1 MQSYGKVTL
10 KLAALMDAR
19 GITRNRLARLVNTR
33 YEVVD
38 KWYKGHVEKLDL
50 DVWTELSSLL
60 SGKLRINMAQDV
72 SVRLQGCSVQ
82 DLLEY
87 TET

>member
-1 MQSYGKVTL
+1 MPEQGVMLMQCYGKVTL

-50 DVWTELSSLL
+50 DVLARVCFVL
-60 SGKLRINMAQDV
+60 
-72 SVRLQGCSVQ
+72 GCSVQ

>member
-1 MQSYGKVTL
+1 MLMQSYGKVTL

-50 DVWTELSSLL
+50 DVLARVCFVL
-60 SGKLRINMAQDV
+60 
-72 SVRLQGCSVQ
+72 GCSVQ

>member
-1 MQSYGKVTL
+1 MPEQGGMLMQSYGKVTL

-50 DVWTELSSLL
+50 DVLARVCFVL
-60 SGKLRINMAQDV
+60 
-72 SVRLQGCSVQ
+72 GCSVQ

>member
-1 MQSYGKVTL
+1 MPEQGVMLMQSYGKVTL

-50 DVWTELSSLL
+50 GVLARVCFVL
-60 SGKLRINMAQDV
+60 
-72 SVRLQGCSVQ
+72 GCSVQ

>member
-1 MQSYGKVTL
+1 MPEQGVMLMQSYGRVNL
-10 KLAALMDAR
+10 KLAALMDKR
-19 GITRNRLARLVNTR
+19 GMTRNKLARLVNTR

-50 DVWTELSSLL
+50 DVLARVCFVL
-60 SGKLRINMAQDV
+60 
-72 SVRLQGCSVQ
+72 GCNVQ

-87 TET
+87 TEG

>member
-1 MQSYGKVTL
+1 MPEQGLMLMQSYGKVTL

-50 DVWTELSSLL
+50 DVLARVCFVL
-60 SGKLRINMAQDV
+60 
-72 SVRLQGCSVQ
+72 GCSVQ

>member
-1 MQSYGKVTL
+1 MMQSYGKVTL

-50 DVWTELSSLL
+50 DVLARVCFVL
-60 SGKLRINMAQDV
+60 
-72 SVRLQGCSVQ
+72 GCSVQ

>member
-50 DVWTELSSLL
+50 DVLARVCFVL
-60 SGKLRINMAQDV
+60 
-72 SVRLQGCSVQ
+72 GCSVQ

>member
-1 MQSYGKVTL
+1 MTEQGVMLMQSYGKVTL

-50 DVWTELSSLL
+50 DVLARVCFVL
-60 SGKLRINMAQDV
+60 
-72 SVRLQGCSVQ
+72 GCSVQ

>member
-1 MQSYGKVTL
+1 MPEHGVMLMQSYGRVSL

-38 KWYKGHVEKLDL
+38 KWYKGQVEKLDL
-50 DVWTELSSLL
+50 DVLARVCFVLDC
-60 SGKLRINMAQDV
+60 NVQDV
-72 SVRLQGCSVQ
+72 
-82 DLLEY
+82 LEY
-87 TET
+87 TEE

>member
-1 MQSYGKVTL
+1 MPEQGVMLMQSYGKVTL

-38 KWYKGHVEKLDL
+38 KWYQGHVEKLDL
-50 DVWTELSSLL
+50 DVLARVCFVL
-60 SGKLRINMAQDV
+60 
-72 SVRLQGCSVQ
+72 GCSVQ

>member
-1 MQSYGKVTL
+1 MPGQGVMLMQSYGRVNL
-10 KLAALMDAR
+10 KLAALMDER
-19 GITRNRLARLVNTR
+19 GMTRNKLARLVNTR

-50 DVWTELSSLL
+50 DVLARVCFVL
-60 SGKLRINMAQDV
+60 
-72 SVRLQGCSVQ
+72 GCNVQ

-87 TET
+87 TEG

>member
-1 MQSYGKVTL
+1 MPEQGVMLMQSYGKVTL

-19 GITRNRLARLVNTR
+19 GITRNRFARLVNTR

-50 DVWTELSSLL
+50 DVLARVCFVL
-60 SGKLRINMAQDV
+60 
-72 SVRLQGCSVQ
+72 GCSVQ

>member
-1 MQSYGKVTL
+1 MMQSYGKVTL
-10 KLAALMDAR
+10 RLAALMDAR

-50 DVWTELSSLL
+50 DVLARVCFVL
-60 SGKLRINMAQDV
+60 
-72 SVRLQGCSVQ
+72 GCSVQ

-87 TET
+87 TEA

>member
-1 MQSYGKVTL
+1 MPEQGVMLMQSYGKVTL

-50 DVWTELSSLL
+50 DVLARVCFVL
-60 SGKLRINMAQDV
+60 
-72 SVRLQGCSVQ
+72 GCSVQ

-87 TET
+87 TEK

>member
-1 MQSYGKVTL
+1 MPEQGVMLMQSYGKVTL

-50 DVWTELSSLL
+50 DVLARVCFVL
-60 SGKLRINMAQDV
+60 
-72 SVRLQGCSVQ
+72 GCSVQ

-87 TET
+87 IET

>member
-1 MQSYGKVTL
+1 MPEQGVMLMQSYGRVTL

-38 KWYKGHVEKLDL
+38 KWYRGQVEKLDL
-50 DVWTELSSLL
+50 DVLARVCFVL
-60 SGKLRINMAQDV
+60 
-72 SVRLQGCSVQ
+72 GCNVH

>member
-1 MQSYGKVTL
+1 MPEQGVMLMQSYGRVTL

-19 GITRNRLARLVNTR
+19 GMTRNRLARLVNTR
-33 YEVVD
+33 YEVID

-50 DVWTELSSLL
+50 DVLARVCFVL
-60 SGKLRINMAQDV
+60 
-72 SVRLQGCSVQ
+72 GCSVQ

>member
-1 MQSYGKVTL
+1 MPEQGVMLMQSYGKVTL

-50 DVWTELSSLL
+50 DVLARVCFVL
-60 SGKLRINMAQDV
+60 
-72 SVRLQGCSVQ
+72 GCSVQ